1 MKTKLVIGVTA
12 LNAIDSPGPGIAVI
26 RSLKESQKFDVRII
40 GLAYEYLEP
49 GIYMHDLVDK
59 SYQIPLPG
67 AGIEAL
73 WQRLSYIHQK
83 ENMHVLIPNFDAEL
97 FNFIQ
102 LAERL
107 AAVGI
112 RTFLPSVEQ
121 FESRHKTNLPELGKL
136 SNILVPETRSL
147 NSLKDVKNV
156 SKEWPFPFFIKG
168 RFYDAIRVFSE
179 EQANAAFHK
188 LAAAWG
194 YPVIAQKH
202 VAGEEVNVT
211 AIGDGKGATLGAVA
225 MKKMY
230 VTDKGKAWSGISIA
244 DQTLLG
250 HSQDLIKA
258 LKWPGGLELEWI
270 KDNNGNYQ
278 LLEINPRFP
287 AWVYLATGCGQNHPE
302 LLVQLA
308 LGEPPETKIAY
319 ETGKLFVRFSFD
331 LLVDIHDFEKITTK
345 GEL

>member
-1 MKTKLVIGVTA
+1 MKIKLVIGVTA

-26 RSLKESQKFDVRII
+26 RSLRDSKKFDVRII
-40 GLAYEYLEP
+40 GLAYEFLEP
-49 GIYMHDLVDK
+49 GIFMHDLVDK

-67 AGIEAL
+67 TGMEAL
-73 WQRLSYIHQK
+73 WQRITQIH
-83 ENMHVLIPNFDAEL
+83 ERESIDVLIPNFDAEL

-102 LAERL
+102 LADRFK
-107 AAVGI
+107 AIGI
-112 RTFLPSVEQ
+112 QTFLPTASQ
-121 FESRHKTNLPELGKL
+121 FENRHKTNLPQLGKI
-136 SNILVPETRSL
+136 SGIAVPETRSL
-147 NSLKDVKNV
+147 NTLKDVRNV
-156 SKEWPFPFFIKG
+156 SKDWTFPFFIKG
-168 RFYDAIRVFSE
+168 RYYDAIRVFSE

-194 YPVIAQKH
+194 YPVIAQKN
-202 VAGEEVNVT
+202 VSGEEVNVT
-211 AIGDGKGATLGAVA
+211 AIGDGKGNTLGAVA

-244 DQTLLG
+244 DEDLLLQ
-250 HSQDLIKA
+250 SKKLIQA
-258 LKWPGGLELEWI
+258 LRWPGGLELEWI
-270 KDNNGNYQ
+270 KDANGNYQ

-302 LLVQLA
+302 QLVSLA
-308 LGEPPETKIAY
+308 LEQPVEAIEAY

-331 LLVDIHDFEKITTK
+331 LLVNIEDFEKITTK

>member
-1 MKTKLVIGVTA
+1 MKKKLVIGVTA

-26 RSLKESQKFDVRII
+26 RSLRESEKYEVRII
-40 GLAYEYLEP
+40 GLAYEFLEP

-59 SYQIPLPG
+59 SYQIPLPS

-73 WQRLSYIHQK
+73 WQRVSQIHEK
-83 ENMHVLIPNFDAEL
+83 EGIQVLIPNFDAEL

-102 LAERL
+102 LADRFKSI
-107 AAVGI
+107 GI
-112 RTFLPSVEQ
+112 QTFLPSSSQ
-121 FESRHKTNLPELGKL
+121 FDYRHKTNLPELGKACGV
-136 SNILVPETRSL
+136 SVPETRSL
-147 NSLKDVKNV
+147 NSLKDVRNV
-156 SKEWPFPFFIKG
+156 AREWAFPFFIKG
-168 RFYDAIRVFSE
+168 RYYDAIRVFSE

-194 YPVIAQKH
+194 YPVIAQKNI
-202 VAGEEVNVT
+202 AGEEVNVT
-211 AIGDGKGATLGAVA
+211 AIGDGKGHTLGAVA

-244 DQTLLG
+244 DMDLLHQSKQLIQT
-250 HSQDLIKA
+250 

-270 KDNNGNYQ
+270 KDNAGTYQ

-302 LLVQLA
+302 QLVALA
-308 LGEPPETKIAY
+308 LGEKVDPIETY

-331 LLVDIHDFEKITTK
+331 LLVNIEDFEKITTK